1 MYMSSL
7 LLKRGGKMKTPLSP
21 LRCTGLIVVEWRL
34 WRWEDGPGKDQR
46 EEEEEEGGHMVP
58 PPSGIAIILQTEC
71 HALQTA
77 DKKTVTITG
86 W

>member
-1 MYMSSL
+1 MRSPSL
-7 LLKRGGKMKTPLSP
+7 FLSALYWPHCSGVVQAVVRGAG
-21 LRCTGLIVVEWRL
+21 GGQ
-34 WRWEDGPGKDQR
+34 DGIW
-46 EEEEEEGGHMVP
+46 EEEGGWGGCRTHSS

-77 DKKTVTITG
+77 DKKTVTTVG

>member
-7 LLKRGGKMKTPLSP
+7 LLKRGDKMRTPSLSC
-21 LRCTGLIVVEWRL
+21 LRCFDLSGVEAVVR
-34 WRWEDGPGKDQR
+34 
-46 EEEEEEGGHMVP
+46 GGARMGIGGGRGMRMAGCI

-77 DKKTVTITG
+77 DKKTVTTVG